1 MINPIQTTPNIL
13 GMRLSRIYNF
23 KEIKMKNLIYKW
35 VCYLINVSVALCGVF
50 IIFPQSACAQSYNT
64 NSMAIV
70 LEDSLLSTNNKKI
83 VLVIVKDM
91 AGPIELKMQT
101 TTSEGIVNQFK
112 PLRFEQGLKRG
123 QTIQLWNGDFNSF
136 YSTPWLYFSV
146 TASSPTMQSYS
157 SIYFP
162 VNYMEQYKEPMITSI
177 KETGG
182 YGVDYN
188 IKIEGIFD
196 TTVPSII
203 LINTNFI
210 IPPKTITQTPP
221 GKIEFNVNS
230 NSRDIFPPGKYLLTI
245 CQESHCDTL
254 VGRHR

>member
-1 MINPIQTTPNIL
+1 
-13 GMRLSRIYNF
+13 
-23 KEIKMKNLIYKW
+23 MKNLISKLVYSFA
-35 VCYLINVSVALCGVF
+35 SVVILMCG
-50 IIFPQSACAQSYNT
+50 IFATTRQSAYAQSYNT

-70 LEDSLLSTNNKKI
+70 LEDTLLSANNKKI
-83 VLVIVKDM
+83 VLVVVKEM
-91 AGPIELKMQT
+91 NGPTELKMRT
-101 TTSEGIVNQFK
+101 TTSEGIVNEFK
-112 PLRFEQGLKRG
+112 PLQFEQGLKRG
-123 QTIQLWNGDFNSF
+123 QVIQLWNGEFNLF

-146 TASSPTMQSYS
+146 TATSPTMQSYS

-162 VNYMEQYKEPMITSI
+162 VSYMEQYKEPMITSI

-188 IKIEGIFD
+188 IKVEGIFD
-196 TTVPSII
+196 TTVPSTI
-203 LINTNFI
+203 LINTNFV

-221 GKIEFNVNS
+221 GKIEFNVSS

-254 VGRHR
+254 MGRHR